1 MSTEMPPLERG
12 AIVVGSHLLAAQRF
26 GRKATV
32 ASVGLICAAT
42 MSPAAGAN
50 AQVVLPTASGI
61 HRFTGLQGHIG
72 HRFTAAELSAIGHQ
86 SDIVNGL
93 AVQIRS
99 YGAALKKANPR
110 IRLFVYVNGMFAQS
124 NQANAFPPSWYL
136 HDGNGNKI
144 TSGTNH
150 NYLMNPF
157 SRALFQGHSG
167 WAAFVAYQCAA
178 KINESRFGYGC
189 FLDQMSS
196 AGNTAFV
203 SAHPINPQTHLP
215 FTMSA
220 FMNAVNV
227 VGNRVARI
235 APIVGNSYESGAR
248 YYGNQTR
255 IVNASN
261 IHLFEAEHWLGATQ
275 PRDAHNLVTW
285 KQNVQ
290 MLIDAQRHGKGALL
304 NFGEMASSL
313 QQWQNYVVS
322 SMLLGNNGRVW
333 IHFDSSNPSGP
344 TSWQLNTP
352 LMRMPIGKPLQTSR
366 TVAGYLN
373 QGVYRRA
380 FSNGLVIVNPTARSV
395 SISLMRARR
404 SPSGQLVSRVVLKP
418 FTGSVL
424 LG

>member
-1 MSTEMPPLERG
+1 MTC
-12 AIVVGSHLLAAQRF
+12 HLLAAPKF
-26 GRKATV
+26 GRKAIA
-32 ASVGLICAAT
+32 ASVGLICAVT
-42 MSPAAGAN
+42 MSPAPDAN
-50 AQVVLPTASGI
+50 ARVVLPTASGI

-72 HRFTAAELSAIGHQ
+72 HRFTAAELSVIGHQ

-99 YGAALKKANPR
+99 YGAALKRANPR

-136 HDGNGNKI
+136 HDQNGNKI
-144 TSGTNH
+144 TSGTHH

-157 SRALFQGHSG
+157 SRTLFHGHGG
-167 WAAFVAYQCAA
+167 WAAFVAYQCAV
-178 KINESRFGYGC
+178 KLKESRLGYGC

-203 SAHPINPQTHLP
+203 SARPINPQTNLP
-215 FTMSA
+215 FTMQA
-220 FMNAVNV
+220 FMNAVNIV
-227 VGNRVARI
+227 ANRATRS

-255 IVNASN
+255 IVNASS

-285 KQNVQ
+285 KKNVQ
-290 MLIDAQRHGKGALL
+290 MLIDAQRRSKGVLL
-304 NFGEMASSL
+304 NFGEMSSNL

-333 IHFDSSNPSGP
+333 IHFDSSSPNGP
-344 TSWQLNTP
+344 TSWQLHTR
-352 LMRMPIGKPLQTSR
+352 LMGMPIGKPLQTSR
-366 TVAGYLN
+366 TIAGYLN
-373 QGVYRRA
+373 GGVYRRA
-380 FSNGLVIVNPTARSV
+380 FSNGLVIVNPSARSV
-395 SISLMRARR
+395 AINLRRARR
-404 SPSGQLVSRVVLKP
+404 LPTGQLVSRVILKP

-424 LG
+424 VG